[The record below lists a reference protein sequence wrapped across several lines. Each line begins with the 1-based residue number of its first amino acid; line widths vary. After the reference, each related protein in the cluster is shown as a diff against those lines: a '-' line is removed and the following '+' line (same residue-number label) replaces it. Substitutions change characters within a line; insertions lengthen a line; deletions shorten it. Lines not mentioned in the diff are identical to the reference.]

1 MAEQK
6 QPSKEQLKLQQQI
19 NELYK
24 KGKIEISDFT
34 SMMSDANKMSQAQI
48 ANATKHLDTLK
59 KITKEKAKESAY
71 AKEIEDLQDKQLDIV
86 GDLSKGIKGNLE
98 NFKTIGDKNKD
109 ISKQLREHY
118 KQQFALKNMTKKTLD
133 DKVKELNENEKLA
146 DVMQKIANSGVGA
159 IYQDAQ
165 EQAANAVNKIES
177 LFTSVPGGGALFRY
191 LGGEK
196 LAKNMDDAVN
206 AGFTAMASSLKDGG
220 SQTQSLQA
228 GMQAFSKT
236 VGAIPNIG
244 MVLGIGA
251 AIALGAAL
259 FGIFQDI
266 SGAAKE
272 LSKETGIT
280 YTEAKKLNAEARKAQ
295 QSFDNQL
302 ATMEDITAVQSELVQ
317 SMGSAA
323 LVSTEVAA
331 NVADTAKA
339 FGVSA
344 ETAGK
349 VTSELTQMG
358 MSQQEA
364 ADLQLETNAM
374 ALKAGV
380 NVAAVQEDIAANAKT
395 AAKYFGGSGKEL
407 AKAAVEAAK
416 MGVSIEQMVKTAD
429 GLLDI
434 ESSLEKQFRAQALTG
449 KNLNFEKARQLALD
463 GKIEEAQAEMLRQ
476 AGSIEDFNAMAP
488 HQRKALA
495 EAMGME
501 VGELQKSLQLQKMRG
516 KLSAD
521 ELAAANGLNLSAEQL
536 ANMSAKD
543 IKNELAKKNAAD
555 KTAAAFDSIKNTLI
569 QALAPAAEAFA
580 GIFAGLAPIIKGLGF
595 VLKVAFLPITLA
607 GKAMQK
613 LQESSAVVKAIVY
626 GIGTALAFNYAQTKG
641 MTAEGTKQKINAAA
655 DYVRQGAI
663 NALKAVGLITDQ
675 SKTAE
680 QKVSLGLYAKQK
692 AGIIANNVKKGAG
705 LALETSKN
713 VLLGIGNM
721 LLGKERMARMGNFLI
736 GVKDN
741 ALAFLKNTYQ
751 MIFNKE
757 KRAELL
763 NTIKTYAIK
772 LKEFLMLPSG
782 VALKKISNALGLK
795 EKLNAIKTS
804 AIKAKDFVMEKGRNA
819 IAGAYNLLLKVRQGM
834 SGKGLATRIK
844 DFAIMVKEKG
854 MMIATNAL
862 QVTKNILAG
871 AYNTFLAIREGIQSG
886 EYAQKLLTFGLM
898 VKEKAT
904 ALATNVILGAK
915 NLLVG
920 AYNTL
925 LGIGAA
931 IQSKGI
937 GGILKEAG
945 AFLMKAVSGIFATL
959 SQIPFGAGL
968 LLAGGAVAGLF
979 ALFNKAK
986 SEKAGDVG
994 IAPKGGPI
1002 VASPKE
1008 GRIFQ
1013 GTNNDGVE
1021 MSPTAGDPGSGGGGG
1036 TTATISSDQMKQII
1050 EALQQIVAGVQ
1061 NPPPVVIG
1069 EGEVSSI
1076 GSKIS
1081 AAKSFIS

>member
-1 MAEQK
+1 M
-6 QPSKEQLKLQQQI
+6 
-19 NELYK
+19 
-24 KGKIEISDFT
+24 
-34 SMMSDANKMSQAQI
+34 
-48 ANATKHLDTLK
+48 
-59 KITKEKAKESAY
+59 
-71 AKEIEDLQDKQLDIV
+71 
-86 GDLSKGIKGNLE
+86 
-98 NFKTIGDKNKD
+98 
-109 ISKQLREHY
+109 
-118 KQQFALKNMTKKTLD
+118 
-133 DKVKELNENEKLA
+133 
-146 DVMQKIANSGVGA
+146 
-159 IYQDAQ
+159 
-165 EQAANAVNKIES
+165 
-177 LFTSVPGGGALFRY
+177 
-191 LGGEK
+191 
-196 LAKNMDDAVN
+196 
-206 AGFTAMASSLKDGG
+206 
-220 SQTQSLQA
+220 
-228 GMQAFSKT
+228 
-236 VGAIPNIG
+236 
-244 MVLGIGA
+244 
-251 AIALGAAL
+251 
-259 FGIFQDI
+259 
-266 SGAAKE
+266 
-272 LSKETGIT
+272 
-280 YTEAKKLNAEARKAQ
+280 
-295 QSFDNQL
+295 
-302 ATMEDITAVQSELVQ
+302 
-317 SMGSAA
+317 
-323 LVSTEVAA
+323 
-331 NVADTAKA
+331 
-339 FGVSA
+339 
-344 ETAGK
+344 
-349 VTSELTQMG
+349 
-358 MSQQEA
+358 
-364 ADLQLETNAM
+364 
-374 ALKAGV
+374 
-380 NVAAVQEDIAANAKT
+380 
-395 AAKYFGGSGKEL
+395 
-407 AKAAVEAAK
+407 
-416 MGVSIEQMVKTAD
+416 
-429 GLLDI
+429 
-434 ESSLEKQFRAQALTG
+434 
-449 KNLNFEKARQLALD
+449 
-463 GKIEEAQAEMLRQ
+463 
-476 AGSIEDFNAMAP
+476 
-488 HQRKALA
+488 
-495 EAMGME
+495 
-501 VGELQKSLQLQKMRG
+501 
-516 KLSAD
+516 
-521 ELAAANGLNLSAEQL
+521 
-536 ANMSAKD
+536 
-543 IKNELAKKNAAD
+543 
-555 KTAAAFDSIKNTLI
+555 
-569 QALAPAAEAFA
+569 
-580 GIFAGLAPIIKGLGF
+580 
-595 VLKVAFLPITLA
+595 
-607 GKAMQK
+607 
-613 LQESSAVVKAIVY
+613 
-626 GIGTALAFNYAQTKG
+626 
-641 MTAEGTKQKINAAA
+641 
-655 DYVRQGAI
+655 
-663 NALKAVGLITDQ
+663 GLITDQ

-968 LLAGGAVAGLF
+968 LLAGGATGTLF

-986 SEKAGDVG
+986 AEKAGDVA
-994 IAPKGGPI
+994 INPKGGPV

-1008 GRIFQ
+1008 GKIFQ